1 MFPEIFT
8 SRKVKSKF
16 NVDKL
21 SDPDKAP
28 YDMIIRTNL
37 LVKLAMD
44 LRFSNL
50 AILVWNNLTA
60 PMHTGKE
67 IKMIWCMSWQLKHQS

>member
-60 PMHTGKE
+60 PMHE
-67 IKMIWCMSWQLKHQS
+67 